1 MDEETQYDLN
11 NLILQPA
18 ASSVKSDL
26 PSRCE
31 EHTLRARFIRDYS
44 LKHSRRNELLGKL
57 IRVRGGP
64 GFFLPYSRARS
75 KREGQKEDE
84 IIRKLLQ
91 Q

>member
-1 MDEETQYDLN
+1 MDEETQYNLN

-57 IRVRGGP
+57 IRVCGGP
-64 GFFLPYSRARS
+64 GFFCRTRARGV
-75 KREGQKEDE
+75 REKD
-84 IIRKLLQ
+84 KKKTK
-91 Q
+91 